1 MLFSW
6 KKNREKEKI
15 FLNKNNNALLAELRQ
30 KGITNKNILN
40 AIKKVPRELFVN
52 EISIQWAYENIPLP
66 IDCEQTISQPYV
78 VAYMIDCLKLKKTD
92 KVLEIG
98 TGTGYQT
105 AIISYLCQKIYTIE
119 IFDKLFHQAKININK
134 LKIKNVIYKHDNGI
148 NSWGEEILFDAII
161 ISAASEE
168 IPSKILKNLKNYGNL
183 IIPKKYPFDNQKLIL
198 IKKTGKNSFDQKELF
213 DVKFVPL
220 LNKNIDIDRTDS
232 HAK

>member
-1 MLFSW
+1 MHFFS
-6 KKNREKEKI
+6 KNNDDLVEELKEK
-15 FLNKNNNALLAELRQ
+15 
-30 KGITNKNILN
+30 GIIDKNILN
-40 AIKKVPRELFVN
+40 SIKKVPRELFVN
-52 EISIQWAYENIPLP
+52 KLSIQLAYENMALP
-66 IDCEQTISQPYV
+66 VECGQTISQPYV
-78 VAYMIDCLKLKKTD
+78 VAYMIDCLKLKRTD

-134 LKIKNVIYKHDNGI
+134 LKIKNVIHKHDNGI
-148 NSWGEEILFDAII
+148 NSWGEKILFDAII

-168 IPSKILKNLKNYGNL
+168 IPPKILKNLKNYGNL

>member
-1 MLFSW
+1 MDFFI
-6 KKNREKEKI
+6 KKNSIKEKI
-15 FLNKNNNALLAELRQ
+15 FFNKNIDDLVEELREN
-30 KGITNKNILN
+30 GITDNNILN

-52 EISIQWAYENIPLP
+52 KLSSQLAYQNIPLP
-66 IDCEQTISQPYV
+66 VECGQTISQPYV

-105 AIISYLCQKIYTIE
+105 AIISHLCQKIYTIE

-134 LKIKNVIYKHDNGI
+134 LKIRNVIHKHDNGI
-148 NSWGEEILFDAII
+148 NGWEEEVLFDAII

-183 IIPKKYPFDNQKLIL
+183 IIPKKYSLDNQKLIL

-220 LNKNIDIDRTDS
+220 LNKNIE
-232 HAK
+232 H

>member
-1 MLFSW
+1 MLFSR
-6 KKNREKEKI
+6 KKNSKKERI
-15 FLNKNNNALLAELRQ
+15 FFNKNNDELIEELKE
-30 KGITNKNILN
+30 KGIVDKNILN
-40 AIKKVPRELFVN
+40 AVKKVPRELFVN
-52 EISIQWAYENIPLP
+52 KLSIQLAYENMPLP
-66 IDCEQTISQPYV
+66 VECGQTISQPYV

-92 KVLEIG
+92 KILEIG

-105 AIISYLCQKIYTIE
+105 AIISHLCKKIYSIE

-134 LKIKNVIYKHDNGI
+134 LKIRNVIHKHDNGI
-148 NSWGEEILFDAII
+148 NGWGEEILFDAII

-168 IPSKILKNLKNYGNL
+168 IPSKVLKNLKNYGNL

-220 LNKNIDIDRTDS
+220 LNKNIE
-232 HAK
+232 H

>member
-1 MLFSW
+1 M
-6 KKNREKEKI
+6 KERI
-15 FLNKNNNALLAELRQ
+15 FFNKNNDDLVEELRE
-30 KGITNKNILN
+30 KGINDKNILS

-52 EISIQWAYENIPLP
+52 KLSSQLAYENMPLP
-66 IDCEQTISQPYV
+66 AECGQTISQPYV

-105 AIISYLCQKIYTIE
+105 AIISHLCQKIYTIE
-119 IFDKLFHQAKININK
+119 IFDKLFHRAKTNINK
-134 LKIKNVIYKHDNGI
+134 LKIRNVIHKHDNGI
-148 NSWGEEILFDAII
+148 NGWGEEILFDSII
-161 ISAASEE
+161 ISAAAEE

-183 IIPKKYPFDNQKLIL
+183 IIPKKYSFDNQKLIL

-220 LNKNIDIDRTDS
+220 LNKNIE
-232 HAK
+232 H

>member
-1 MLFSW
+1 MNFSW
-6 KKNREKEKI
+6 KKNSLKERI
-15 FLNKNNNALLAELRQ
+15 FFNKNNDDLLEELKE
-30 KGITNKNILN
+30 KGIIDNNILS
-40 AIKKVPRELFVN
+40 AIKKVPRELFIN
-52 EISIQWAYENIPLP
+52 KISIQHAYENRPLP
-66 IDCEQTISQPYV
+66 IECGQTISQPYV

-105 AIISYLCQKIYTIE
+105 AIISHLCQKIYTIE

-134 LKIKNVIYKHDNGI
+134 LKIRNVIHKHDNGI
-148 NSWGEEILFDAII
+148 NGWGEEILFDAII

-220 LNKNIDIDRTDS
+220 LNKNIE
-232 HAK
+232 H

>member
-6 KKNREKEKI
+6 KKNRTKEKI
-15 FLNKNNNALLAELRQ
+15 FLNKNNDELLKELRE
-30 KGITNKNILN
+30 KGITDKNILN

-52 EISIQWAYENIPLP
+52 EVSIQWAYENIPLP

-105 AIISYLCQKIYTIE
+105 AIISHLCQKIYTIE
-119 IFDKLFHQAKININK
+119 IFDKLFHQAKKNINK
-134 LKIKNVIYKHDNGI
+134 LKIRNVIHKHDNGI
-148 NSWGEEILFDAII
+148 NGWGEEMLFDAII

-168 IPSKILKNLKNYGNL
+168 IPSKVLKNLKNYGNL
-183 IIPKKYPFDNQKLIL
+183 IIPKKYSLDNQKLIL
-198 IKKTGKNSFDQKELF
+198 IKKNW
-213 DVKFVPL
+213 
-220 LNKNIDIDRTDS
+220 
-232 HAK
+232 

>member
-6 KKNREKEKI
+6 KKNRTKKKF
-15 FLNKNNNALLAELRQ
+15 FLNKNNDDLLAELRE

-105 AIISYLCQKIYTIE
+105 AIISHLCQKFIQLKY
-119 IFDKLFHQAKININK
+119 LINYFIR
-134 LKIKNVIYKHDNGI
+134 
-148 NSWGEEILFDAII
+148 
-161 ISAASEE
+161 
-168 IPSKILKNLKNYGNL
+168 
-183 IIPKKYPFDNQKLIL
+183 QKQIL
-198 IKKTGKNSFDQKELF
+198 IS
-213 DVKFVPL
+213 
-220 LNKNIDIDRTDS
+220 
-232 HAK
+232 